1 MIHTIQVQHDAES
14 DCLFIEL
21 PKDLLDK
28 VGWSIGDN
36 IKWTDNKN
44 GSFLLTK
51 ESNAD
56 NTQSMGAIKT
66 HTIHYKA

>member
-1 MIHTIQVQHDAES
+1 MHTIQVQHDAES

-28 VGWSIGDN
+28 VGWGIGDS
-36 IKWTDNKN
+36 IEWTDNKD

-51 ESNAD
+51 EKND
-56 NTQSMGAIKT
+56 NKTQTTGATKT
-66 HTIHYKA
+66 HTIDYKV